1 MALAAVLAA
10 VTGAAGQTAGTDPP
24 KTLFEELAWF
34 AYVENS
40 ATFNLR
46 GKATEGTNELR
57 FYDIDR
63 GYTFN
68 MAELSVKKDP
78 SDRYPFGF
86 GLVITGGEDVQFN
99 HAIGIFRDAEDA
111 PADTDKFDVQEA
123 YLSYR
128 IPVGAGLT
136 LKGGKFVTPI
146 GYEVI
151 ESPNNL
157 TFSRSFLFTFATPL
171 THVGLLGSYPVTD
184 TLAAT
189 AGLVLGWD
197 VATTRNEA
205 PSGLVSLGYTGVKDL
220 STSLNFIVGPEKTG
234 DERNLRALL
243 DLVAAYTGIKSLT
256 LAANVDVGRE
266 EDAAPSG
273 GDAVWWGI
281 AGYAAYDW
289 TQKLRTAVR
298 LEYFQDSDG
307 VRTGFGSRLGL
318 VEATATLQ
326 YKVWRGLVGRLEYRH
341 DQADE
346 RVFSGGTSKSQDT
359 LSVSL
364 YYSFF

>member
-1 MALAAVLAA
+1 
-10 VTGAAGQTAGTDPP
+10 
-24 KTLFEELAWF
+24 
-34 AYVENS
+34 
-40 ATFNLR
+40 
-46 GKATEGTNELR
+46 
-57 FYDIDR
+57 
-63 GYTFN
+63 
-68 MAELSVKKDP
+68 
-78 SDRYPFGF
+78 
-86 GLVITGGEDVQFN
+86 
-99 HAIGIFRDAEDA
+99 
-111 PADTDKFDVQEA
+111 
-123 YLSYR
+123 
-128 IPVGAGLT
+128 
-136 LKGGKFVTPI
+136 
-146 GYEVI
+146 
-151 ESPNNL
+151 
-157 TFSRSFLFTFATPL
+157 
-171 THVGLLGSYPVTD
+171 VTD

-256 LAANVDVGRE
+256 LAANVDIGRE